1 MATQSEVN
9 SYLGYIRQELSIY
22 GNRLAN
28 MTQQGNKPDFAKHL
42 NFTLLQAFVDIA
54 DRYLEYWDSTTD
66 TNFMTVVQFEE
77 VMNHI
82 NRIAKSFHWL
92 DLE

>member
-1 MATQSEVN
+1 MATQTEVN
-9 SYLGYIRQELSIY
+9 NYLGYIRQELSIY
-22 GNRLAN
+22 GNRLAT
-28 MTQQGNKPDFAKHL
+28 MTQQGNKPDFAKNL
-42 NFTLLQAFVDIA
+42 NFVLLQAFVDIA

-66 TNFMTVVQFEE
+66 TNFMTVAQFEE

-82 NRIAKSFHWL
+82 NRIAESFHWL